1 MDSEEYRCPNCATTA
16 TRYRA
21 TQGSHI
27 CTRCGHEWAPMRVG
41 TRKVNSRKKWFS
53 IVAAVVTVMS
63 IIAWTQGEVGATPI
77 AVLFWGIVLFFNW
90 RERKQRSVAGELE
103 TSDSDDSTTATHVV
117 LASGEVVPKSDQ
129 PYFCLK
135 PGCGHE
141 LADDEEFC
149 ISCGTQ
155 KVRELTDSQFLE
167 CGSCGRELAQGAQ
180 FCPGCGTQVLHR

>member
-1 MDSEEYRCPNCATTA
+1 
-16 TRYRA
+16 
-21 TQGSHI
+21 
-27 CTRCGHEWAPMRVG
+27 MRVG
-41 TRKVNSRKKWFS
+41 TRKVDSRKKWFIILAVALTGLS
-53 IVAAVVTVMS
+53 IAEPGIIPFAVS
-63 IIAWTQGEVGATPI
+63 AWGVG
-77 AVLFWGIVLFFNW
+77 LFFLW